1 MKLSRHALHRI
12 KQRGISM
19 AALDLIWKYGR
30 ESFAPGG
37 AIKYFFG
44 RNEYQNALNDHD
56 ELLDQLDR
64 MKGCTMIVIC
74 GKVITVY
81 R

>member
-1 MKLSRHALHRI
+1 MV
-12 KQRGISM
+12 
-19 AALDLIWKYGR
+19 ALDLIWKYGR

-44 RNEYQNALNDHD
+44 RNEYHSAINDH
-56 ELLDQLDR
+56 EEQIEILDR
-64 MKGCTMIVIC
+64 LKGCTMVVIC

>member
-19 AALDLIWKYGR
+19 TALDLIWKYGR

-44 RNEYQNALNDHD
+44 RNEYHSAINDH
-56 ELLDQLDR
+56 EEQIEILDR
-64 MKGCTMIVIC
+64 LKGCTMVVIC